1 MTERKLK
8 KILEWLMT
16 HPDSLD
22 IYDTYTKGD
31 WVAILKDEERLM
43 FCHMVWLSENQPKI
57 AGV

>member
-8 KILEWLMT
+8 KILDWLMT

-31 WVAILKDEERLM
+31 WVATLQYNEQLA
-43 FCHMVWLSENQPKI
+43 FCHMVWLSEGQPKI
-57 AGV
+57 KGV